1 MGDGQSGEGGG
12 KGWTKPVID
21 SHEWGQ
27 GLGQWLVFLQTF
39 LCLQTG
45 CFLVQSC
52 QARRGSQD
60 H

>member
-12 KGWTKPVID
+12 KGRTKPVID

-39 LCLQTG
+39 LCL
-45 CFLVQSC
+45 
-52 QARRGSQD
+52 
-60 H
+60 